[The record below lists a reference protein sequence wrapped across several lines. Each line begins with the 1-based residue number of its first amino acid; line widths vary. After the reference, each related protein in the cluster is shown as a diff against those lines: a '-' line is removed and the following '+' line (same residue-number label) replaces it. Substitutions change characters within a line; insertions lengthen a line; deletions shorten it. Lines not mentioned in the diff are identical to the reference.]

1 MTRRARLFVLSGP
14 SGVGKGTILKSVR
27 EELPE
32 LGLTVSATTRQPRE
46 GDIDGVQ
53 YFFKTPEEFDRLIE
67 EGAFLEWAP
76 YNGERYGTLLSE
88 VERNMASG
96 HSVVLEIEV
105 QGGFAVRERV
115 PDAFLIFVEPP
126 SMEELERRL
135 RDRGTE
141 DEASVERRL
150 ARAREEMALAPLY
163 DARIVNDD
171 LDRAVHEMID
181 LIDRCET
188 NGGTD

>member
-1 MTRRARLFVLSGP
+1 M
-14 SGVGKGTILKSVR
+14 R
-27 EELPE
+27 EERPE

-46 GDIDGVQ
+46 GDIDGVH
-53 YFFKTPEEFDRLIE
+53 YYFKTPEEFDALIE
-67 EGAFLEWAP
+67 EGAFLEWAS
-76 YNGERYGTLLSE
+76 YNGQRYGTLVSE
-88 VERNMASG
+88 VEKSLG
-96 HSVVLEIEV
+96 KGSSVVLEIEV
-105 QGGFAVRERV
+105 QGAFAVRERV

-150 ARAREEMALAPLY
+150 ARAREEMALAPNY
-163 DARIVNDD
+163 DARVVNDD
-171 LDRAVHEMID
+171 LERAVQETLE

>member
-76 YNGERYGTLLSE
+76 YNGDRYGTLL
-88 VERNMASG
+88 
-96 HSVVLEIEV
+96 
-105 QGGFAVRERV
+105 
-115 PDAFLIFVEPP
+115 
-126 SMEELERRL
+126 
-135 RDRGTE
+135 
-141 DEASVERRL
+141 
-150 ARAREEMALAPLY
+150 
-163 DARIVNDD
+163 
-171 LDRAVHEMID
+171 
-181 LIDRCET
+181 
-188 NGGTD
+188 